1 MSLMARPTLWLRPFL
16 LSGLL
21 ATACVLPG
29 CASLQAPSVANT
41 AAGSAVQDYDGR
53 FAVRYEQN
61 GEIKNA
67 YGNFAWRQRGDAV
80 TLQLLNPLG
89 QTQAIVYSTPG
100 EAKLELPNRAPLTG
114 PRLEQVMRD
123 ALGFALPV
131 AGLRYWLQLEA
142 APNTHGTL
150 TRDPQTGR
158 ITQLQQDGWTI
169 DYLSYTDTQPAHIKR
184 VNLSRE
190 VNGEPLQVKL
200 VLDN

>member
-1 MSLMARPTLWLRPFL
+1 MSLMARPTPWLPPFL
-16 LSGLL
+16 LIGLL
-21 ATACVLPG
+21 TIACVLPG
-29 CASLQAPSVANT
+29 CASLQPPPAANI
-41 AAGSAVQDYDGR
+41 AASSAVQDYDGR

-67 YGNFAWRQRGDAV
+67 YGNFTWRQQGDAV

-100 EAKLELPNRAPLTG
+100 AAKLELPDRAPLTG
-114 PRLEQVMRD
+114 PRLEQVMHD

-142 APNTHGTL
+142 APDSRSSL

-169 DYLSYTDTQPAHIKR
+169 DYLSYTGTQPARIKR
-184 VNLSRE
+184 INLSRE
-190 VNGEPLQVKL
+190 LNGEPLQVKL